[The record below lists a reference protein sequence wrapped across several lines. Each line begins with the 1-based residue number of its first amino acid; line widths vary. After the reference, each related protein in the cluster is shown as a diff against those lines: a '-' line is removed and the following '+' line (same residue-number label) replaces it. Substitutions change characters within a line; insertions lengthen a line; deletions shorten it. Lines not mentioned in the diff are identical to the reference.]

1 MHLPI
6 SAKTLFRLHRKLFM
20 IRAPRRAFRSDYSL
34 SLVPDGKEPLLCFRV
49 EKNRPPVL
57 GITLAAAAVMIAA
70 FLIPRKK

>member
-20 IRAPRRAFRSDYSL
+20 IRAPRSTFRSDYSL
-34 SLVPDGKEPLLCFRV
+34 SFTPDGKEPLLYFRV
-49 EKNRPPVL
+49 EKKRPPVL

-70 FLIPRKK
+70 FMIPRKK